1 MTNTNDHDLKSIT
14 VDKESCKN
22 IFVLSKIWNCM
33 YYKTFSIIF
42 YKTNGCIKDYGGNIY
57 LKLIHA
63 NENNKM
69 CWKNINKLLI
79 KSNLLSS
86 KK

>member
-1 MTNTNDHDLKSIT
+1 M
-14 VDKESCKN
+14 C
-22 IFVLSKIWNCM
+22 
-33 YYKTFSIIF
+33 YKTFSIIF
-42 YKTNGCIKDYGGNIY
+42 YKTNGYIKDYGGSIF
-57 LKLIHA
+57 LKLIQA

>member
-1 MTNTNDHDLKSIT
+1 M
-14 VDKESCKN
+14 C
-22 IFVLSKIWNCM
+22 
-33 YYKTFSIIF
+33 YKTFSIIF
-42 YKTNGCIKDYGGNIY
+42 YKTNEYIKDYGGSIY

-63 NENNKM
+63 NDNNKM